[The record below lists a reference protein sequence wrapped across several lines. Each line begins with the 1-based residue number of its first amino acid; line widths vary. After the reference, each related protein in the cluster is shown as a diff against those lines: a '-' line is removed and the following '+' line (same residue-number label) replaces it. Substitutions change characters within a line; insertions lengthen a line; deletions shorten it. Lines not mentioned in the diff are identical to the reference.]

1 MAGPSLVRLALALV
15 LMAALQVPCAV
26 QAQTLETYRGRAP
39 AVFIVAPGSK
49 SPALAVQMKSLK
61 DAVAGVLA
69 RDLVVIELDDLNPA
83 QRQRFDVAPDAF
95 QVILVGIDGK
105 VIQRWD
111 APVAPATLF
120 ALIDAAGK

>member
-1 MAGPSLVRLALALV
+1 MAGPSLVRLAIVLA

-26 QAQTLETYRGRAP
+26 RAQNLETYRGRAP
-39 AVFIVAPGSK
+39 AVFIVAPDSE
-49 SPALAVQMKSLK
+49 SAALAEQMKSLK

-69 RDLVVIELDDLNPA
+69 RDLVVIDLDDLTPA
-83 QRQRFDVAPDAF
+83 QRQRLDVAPDAF